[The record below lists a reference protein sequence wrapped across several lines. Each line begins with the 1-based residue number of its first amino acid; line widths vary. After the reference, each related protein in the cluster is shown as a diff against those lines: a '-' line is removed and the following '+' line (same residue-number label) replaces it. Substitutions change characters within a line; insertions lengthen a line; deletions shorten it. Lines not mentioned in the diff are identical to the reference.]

1 MGQRTSSS
9 NATRAAVVLAVACAA
24 LAWWL
29 PAIDDAL
36 PGGAFGWQWACVALA
51 VAAAAWAWRRLA
63 MAPGGRVARIVLA
76 MALVLAT
83 LWLLGLAALWL
94 LWPR

>member
-1 MGQRTSSS
+1 MPGPSPRW
-9 NATRAAVVLAVACAA
+9 NATRLAVVLAVACAA

-29 PAIDDAL
+29 PAIDGAL

-51 VAAAAWAWRRLA
+51 VALAAWAWRRLGMQA
-63 MAPGGRVARIVLA
+63 GGRVARIMLA
-76 MALVLAT
+76 VALALAA
-83 LWLLGLAALWL
+83 LWVVGLAALWL